1 MLQHWLYRLLFE
13 SSCSW
18 QDLAAPEA
26 VCCSLHPGSP
36 CLAGSMSPAERPAVV
51 QVLFPSRGNAFPGE
65 CLALLGPSGAGKS
78 TLLDILSLRKNSGKI
93 TGDVSLPSPVR

>member
-1 MLQHWLYRLLFE
+1 M
-13 SSCSW
+13 CCT
-18 QDLAAPEA
+18 APGPRR
-26 VCCSLHPGSP
+26 SLHVLWHSVVQLASSTGLPGST
-36 CLAGSMSPAERPAVV
+36 SRAERHAAS

-93 TGDVSLPSPVR
+93 TGDVSLASPAHLPIYTCDVD

>member
-1 MLQHWLYRLLFE
+1 
-13 SSCSW
+13 
-18 QDLAAPEA
+18 
-26 VCCSLHPGSP
+26 
-36 CLAGSMSPAERPAVV
+36 MSQAERPAVA

-93 TGDVSLPSPVR
+93 TGDVSLPSPVH